1 MRERMLNKV
10 VGGKN
15 IHFIGI
21 KGVGMSALAILA
33 KEKGYQV
40 TGSDLQE
47 SFVTDELLGQAK
59 IPINNFDAANL
70 SRRPDF
76 VVISAAFGKD
86 NVEVKEARRKHL
98 EILNYSEALSFL
110 IGNTKTIAVS
120 GIHGKTTTA
129 ALISFILQKAGLD
142 PSFAIGAG
150 NIPTLRTNAHAGKG
164 EYFVVEADEYRKS
177 EENKQSKFLDLNPLI
192 EVITSIEMDH
202 PDLFSSI
209 EDVYHAFYKFACR
222 VSRKGF
228 IVICTDYP
236 KARKLIRSIAD
247 RKFETYGFELGA
259 DWRITDF
266 IEDENK
272 TIFSLASSKKTGIKY
287 GPFKLKIPGRANV
300 LNATAAIITTLKLEL
315 SEDVVSKALSSF
327 SGAKRR
333 FEKIVEKNGIVLLD
347 DYAHHPRSVFL
358 TLQAVKK
365 KYPSSKI
372 ICIFQPHTYSRTK
385 ILLADF
391 AKAFTFAD
399 KVYIADIY
407 ASQREK
413 EATIT
418 GQELANA
425 ISKYHR
431 SVKYFSDWD
440 RIVDDIAQKLKKPT
454 VLISMGAG
462 DIYKIQTK
470 LQNKLFEASS

>member
-1 MRERMLNKV
+1 MAKT
-10 VGGKN
+10 

-40 TGSDLQE
+40 TGSDVDE
-47 SFVTDELLGQAK
+47 SFVTDEVLSQAQ
-59 IPINNFDAANL
+59 ITINNFDVANL
-70 SRRPDF
+70 SRKPDL
-76 VVISAAFGKD
+76 VVVSAAFGKD
-86 NVEVKEARRKHL
+86 NVEVKEARKKHL
-98 EILNYSEALSFL
+98 QILNYSEALSFL
-110 IGNTKTIAVS
+110 VDKAKTIAVS
-120 GIHGKTTTA
+120 GIHGKTTTT
-129 ALISFILQKAGLD
+129 ALISFLLEKAGLD

-150 NIPTLRTNAHAGKG
+150 NISSLGTNAHAGKG

-177 EENKQSKFLDLNPLI
+177 EENKQSKFFDLNPLI

-209 EDVYHAFYKFACR
+209 EDVYHTFYKFACR
-222 VSRKGF
+222 VARGGF

-247 RKFETYGFELGA
+247 RNFETYGFELGA
-259 DWRITDF
+259 NWRITDF
-266 IEDENK
+266 NEDEAE
-272 TIFSLASSKKTGIKY
+272 TIFSLVDSKKGGTKY
-287 GPFKLKIPGRANV
+287 GPFRLKIPGRANV
-300 LNATAAIITTLKLEL
+300 LNATAAIITAFKLEL
-315 SEDVVSKALSSF
+315 SEDQVKKALSSF

-333 FEKIVEKNGIVLLD
+333 FEKIAETNGIVLLD
-347 DYAHHPRSVFL
+347 DYAHHPRSIFL
-358 TLQAVKK
+358 TLQAAKK
-365 KYPSSKI
+365 KYPNSKI
-372 ICIFQPHTYSRTK
+372 LCIFQSHTYSRTK

-399 KVYIADIY
+399 KVYITDIY

-425 ISKYHR
+425 VSKYHR
-431 SVKYFSDWD
+431 FVKYFSDWD
-440 RIVDDIAQKLKKPT
+440 KIVDDIAKKEGTSAEPRAT
-454 VLISMGAG
+454 VIISMGAG
-462 DIYKIQTK
+462 DIYKIQAK
-470 LQNKLFEASS
+470 LQNKLFKVSS